1 MKTNEMTLTASG
13 QGIVSGVAAW
23 MQQEF
28 PFYSDLLGTMVSRG
42 VALGSLVS
50 SLSLTGVIVLLSLS
64 EPAYGWAVFCGLLA
78 VVCGKPMFNII
89 SKGGEE

>member
-28 PFYSDLLGTMVSRG
+28 PFYSELLGTMVSRG
-42 VALGSLVS
+42 AALGSLVS

-64 EPAYGWAVFCGLLA
+64 EPAYGWAAFCGLFA